1 MSVTEALRAFSI
13 ETVVAYTAAH
23 EPSKAVAHG
32 LETCT
37 NYLAPVTLDVD

>member
-32 LETCT
+32 LETCS